1 MEESKRY
8 IRLGLFVVVSVF
20 VLGAV
25 LFALGGR
32 DLFQPS
38 FTFETYFNNSIAGLE
53 LGAPVRFRG
62 VPLGQVTQILTS
74 SATYER
80 DVPLNKRREYIVV
93 RVKVNLSAR
102 EAAQMRE
109 DAVTLVSKGLRAQ
122 TELAG
127 ITGQQYLALDFMDPK
142 KYPPLQFQW
151 TPKYMYLPSAPSS
164 AGEIVAKAQSF
175 LASLNEA
182 DIRQLGQNLNTLVT
196 DVDRKLGELPVA
208 ELSGRAQDVFAN
220 ADATLERLN
229 RILAAAPIGHTLR
242 NLDSVSNRLDAL
254 FADPALTQTLHNVA
268 VVSGKLRKVADDG
281 DLDRL
286 VTGIDEAAERLDVL
300 LGDNQYDVRVIAQD
314 LRVTADNLRAL
325 SETIK
330 RYPAGALVG
339 GPPDKV
345 QLPELHLPKLHLP
358 GGEP

>member
-8 IRLGLFVVVSVF
+8 TRLGLFVIVSAS
-20 VLGAV
+20 VLAAL

-32 DLFQPS
+32 DLFQHT
-38 FTFETYFNNSIAGLE
+38 FIFETYFNDSIAGLE

-74 SATYER
+74 AATYER
-80 DVPLNKRREYIVV
+80 DVPLNRRREYIVV

-102 EAAQMRE
+102 EAAQMRQ
-109 DAVTLVSKGLRAQ
+109 DAVALVSRGLRAQ
-122 TELAG
+122 TQLAG

-142 KYPPLQFQW
+142 KYPPLEFEW
-151 TPKYMYLPSAPSS
+151 TPKYTYLPSAPSS
-164 AGEIVAKAQSF
+164 AGEIIAKAQSF

-182 DIRQLGQNLNTLVT
+182 DIKQLGQSLNTLVS
-196 DVDRKLGELPVA
+196 DLDKKLGELPVA
-208 ELSGRAQDVFAN
+208 ELSGRAQEVLAN
-220 ADATLERLN
+220 ADSTLQRVD
-229 RILAAAPIGHTLR
+229 RILARAPVDHTLR
-242 NLDSVSNRLDAL
+242 KLDSVSTRLDAL
-254 FADPALTQTLHNVA
+254 VGDPALRETLQNVA
-268 VVSGKLRKVADDG
+268 VISGRLRRVADDG

-286 VTGIDEAAERLDVL
+286 VKGVDEAAQRLDVM

-330 RYPAGALVG
+330 RYPAGVLVG
-339 GPPDKV
+339 GPPDKL
-345 QLPELHLPKLHLP
+345 QLP
-358 GGEP
+358 GGTQ